1 MHQAVFDALNKKREF
16 AQSEAR
22 GGIGGK
28 SITVSPAETPL
39 KNLAKAPMT

>member
-22 GGIGGK
+22 GGLGGK
-28 SITVSPAETPL
+28 SNTVSPAETPL
-39 KNLAKAPMT
+39 KSHTKSPLL